1 MSSFDTQFEAFAEQV
16 QQELREGVTSFPT
29 VFDLSVRVQKLAD
42 APETSLAQ
50 IAGAVQTEPLL
61 AAKVIRMA
69 NTLTLNPYRGQITSL
84 SDAIQ
89 RIGLSTLRCLAFA
102 VAAEQLARDHRSRQ
116 MRLIASGLWMHSIDV
131 AAWSCAFA
139 HHLKR
144 PDPDAAMLAG
154 LMLDIGQ
161 FYLLARAARYPAL
174 EGDMGRFAEVVTTW
188 DEPVRDAVLEALE
201 MPERII
207 TACAADPFANTEWP
221 PAELG
226 DVVFLATLAAE
237 SPNPF
242 DTLLGSRQRGELL
255 EASVAD
261 GLDRDGFDT
270 LMSEARASRQEL
282 ISAACG

>member
-1 MSSFDTQFEAFAEQV
+1 
-16 QQELREGVTSFPT
+16 
-29 VFDLSVRVQKLAD
+29 
-42 APETSLAQ
+42 
-50 IAGAVQTEPLL
+50 VQTEPLL

-84 SDAIQ
+84 KRCDPAH
-89 RIGLSTLRCLAFA
+89 RPVGTLRCLAFA

-174 EGDMGRFAEVVTTW
+174 EGRHGPLRRGGHHLGRS
-188 DEPVRDAVLEALE
+188 R
-201 MPERII
+201 
-207 TACAADPFANTEWP
+207 CATPCSKPWRCPSASSPRPAP
-221 PAELG
+221 PTPSPTPSGRRPQLG

-242 DTLLGSRQRGELL
+242 DSLLGVRRRPELL
-255 EASVAD
+255 EASMT
-261 GLDRDGFDT
+261 GGIDRARLRHPDVT
-270 LMSEARASRQEL
+270 EARASRQEL